1 MLIFG
6 VHPVRECDC
15 TTDNNYTTEGTHEN
29 EYMYKRAN
37 ECIYCTTEG
46 T

>member
-6 VHPVRECDC
+6 VHPARECNC
-15 TTDNNYTTEGTHEN
+15 TTENNYTTEGTHEN
-29 EYMYKRAN
+29 ESKRAN
-37 ECIYCTTEG
+37 ECIYCTT